1 MKIKGLRWMATF
13 LAACM
18 LMGAVP
24 ATAFAAKETTEAAE
38 TIPQVYRMDDDNDTV
53 RLVIGKTPTLYI
65 GKNGTVSV
73 TLMNMEDKDWIET
86 EIWIASEDDFRNHY
100 SDEITKTE
108 DRDSEESSIVQSMKT
123 IYPFEVTDSLNRHY
137 KVGHVNKKAKKTVNL
152 NVNVKKGLE
161 EGYYPILIYISKR
174 AQGEDGMSS
183 EYAKTIMA
191 WIETKKTTG
200 TSETNEDNS
209 EPVAFAL
216 GENQPTPSANYS
228 EVMNFDVNVRNTGYK
243 TAYDVRVDMELSE
256 DITKFPFEINDGN
269 YDRQMGNMNPDQTV
283 AVPFSM
289 AVREKAKSGYYPIKF
304 KIRYR
309 ENENGNFAAPV
320 EDTFYVR
327 VYGKDEDDSLDSEA
341 GENER
346 TKARIIVDSFE
357 TDPAEIYAGQDFT
370 LKVRMKNASNSIV
383 ASNILFTFESETVSD
398 SPVFTTV
405 NGSNSVVVNS
415 LAPGAS
421 DTLTIKFSSSPTAEQ
436 RSYTITINEQYDSP
450 EFKNAEES
458 IIVDIPVKQYARLST
473 SNMDVMPDSMTVGSE
488 SNVMFGINNTG
499 KVVLYNVT
507 VNFEADSIKPTDY
520 YVGNIKPGETG
531 NVDTMLSGIAAT
543 ADDGTVHVIINYEDE
558 NGQPAEPVE
567 KELTLLVE
575 EEVQEDWNM
584 DVPEDMDVS
593 GQPASGA
600 NNKLLLAGGGVAFV
614 AVIAAIVFAV
624 KFIKKRKE
632 AKQQKDDENEIS

>member
-1 MKIKGLRWMATF
+1 MATF

-73 TLMNMEDKDWIET
+73 TLMNMEDKDWVET

-216 GENQPTPSANYS
+216 GENQSTPSANYS

-309 ENENGNFAAPV
+309 ENENGNFAAPI

-450 EFKNAEES
+450 EFKNAKEA
-458 IIVDIPVKQYARLST
+458 VKIAVGLKQEARLNT
-473 SNMDVMPDSMTVGSE
+473 GTIEVMPDAISVGEE
-488 SNVMFGINNTG
+488 SNVMFSINNTG
-499 KVVLYNVT
+499 KVMLYNVNA
-507 VNFEADSIKPTDY
+507 VFEADSIQKNEA
-520 YVGNIKPGETG
+520 YVGNIEPGKSG
-531 NVDTMLSGIAAT
+531 NVDTMINGIAPT
-543 ADDGTVHVIINYEDE
+543 TDDGKVKLSITYEDE
-558 NGQPAEPVE
+558 NGKVSTVE
-567 KELTLLVE
+567 KEIQLMVNEDQSMDESNIDDTWNSDD
-575 EEVQEDWNM
+575 VQ
-584 DVPEDMDVS
+584 PEPSTTD
-593 GQPASGA
+593 
-600 NNKLLLAGGGVAFV
+600 KLKHLAIPVGIVGVVLA
-614 AVIAAIVFAV
+614 AVILVVIRR
-624 KFIKKRKE
+624 KKKK
-632 AKQQKDDENEIS
+632 AGMDDEIL

>member
-1 MKIKGLRWMATF
+1 MATF

-161 EGYYPILIYISKR
+161 VGYYPILIYISKR

-183 EYAKTIMA
+183 GYAKTIMA

-200 TSETNEDNS
+200 TSETDKDNS

-216 GENQPTPSANYS
+216 GENQSTPSANYS

-243 TAYDVRVDMELSE
+243 TAYDVRVDMDLSE

-283 AVPFSM
+283 TVPFSM

-370 LKVRMKNASNSIV
+370 LKVRMKNASNSIA
-383 ASNILFTFESETVSD
+383 ASNILFTFESEAVSD

-450 EFKNAEES
+450 EFKNAKEA
-458 IIVDIPVKQYARLST
+458 VKIAVGLKQEARLNT
-473 SNMDVMPDSMTVGSE
+473 GTIEVMPDAISVGEE
-488 SNVMFGINNTG
+488 SNVMFSINNTG
-499 KVVLYNVT
+499 KVMLYNVNA
-507 VNFEADSIKPTDY
+507 VFEADSIQKNEA
-520 YVGNIKPGETG
+520 YVGNIEPGKSG
-531 NVDTMLSGIAAT
+531 NVDTMINGIAPT
-543 ADDGTVHVIINYEDE
+543 TDDGKVKLSITYEDE
-558 NGQPAEPVE
+558 NGKVSTVE
-567 KELTLLVE
+567 KEIQLMVN
-575 EEVQEDWNM
+575 EDQSM
-584 DVPEDMDVS
+584 DESNVDDTWSSDDIQPEPSATD
-593 GQPASGA
+593 
-600 NNKLLLAGGGVAFV
+600 KLKHLAIPVGIVGVVLA
-614 AVIAAIVFAV
+614 AVILVVIRR
-624 KFIKKRKE
+624 KKKK
-632 AKQQKDDENEIS
+632 AGMDDEIL

>member
-73 TLMNMEDKDWIET
+73 TLMNMEDKDWVET

-216 GENQPTPSANYS
+216 GENQSTPSANYS

-327 VYGKDEDDSLDSEA
+327 VYGKDEGDSLDSEA

-370 LKVRMKNASNSIV
+370 LKVRMKNASNSIA
-383 ASNILFTFESETVSD
+383 ASNILFTFESEAVSD

-450 EFKNAEES
+450 EFKNAKEA
-458 IIVDIPVKQYARLST
+458 VKIAVGLKQEARLNT
-473 SNMDVMPDSMTVGSE
+473 GTIEVMPDAISVGEE
-488 SNVMFGINNTG
+488 SNVMFSINNTG
-499 KVVLYNVT
+499 KVMLYNVNA
-507 VNFEADSIKPTDY
+507 VFEADSIQKNEA
-520 YVGNIKPGETG
+520 YVGNIEPGKSG
-531 NVDTMLSGIAAT
+531 NVDTMINGIAPT
-543 ADDGTVHVIINYEDE
+543 TDDGKVKLSITYEDE
-558 NGQPAEPVE
+558 NGKVSTVE
-567 KELTLLVE
+567 KEIQLMVNEDQSMDESNVDDTWNSDD
-575 EEVQEDWNM
+575 VQ
-584 DVPEDMDVS
+584 PEPSTTD
-593 GQPASGA
+593 
-600 NNKLLLAGGGVAFV
+600 KLKHLAIPVGIVGVVLA
-614 AVIAAIVFAV
+614 AVILVVIRR
-624 KFIKKRKE
+624 KKKK
-632 AKQQKDDENEIS
+632 AGMDDEIL

>member
-1 MKIKGLRWMATF
+1 MATF

-200 TSETNEDNS
+200 TSETDEDSS

-370 LKVRMKNASNSIV
+370 LKVRMKNASNSIA

-450 EFKNAEES
+450 EFKNAKEA
-458 IIVDIPVKQYARLST
+458 VKIAVGLKQEARLNT
-473 SNMDVMPDSMTVGSE
+473 GTIEVMPDAISVGEE
-488 SNVMFGINNTG
+488 SNVMFSINNTG
-499 KVVLYNVT
+499 KVMLYNVNA
-507 VNFEADSIKPTDY
+507 VFEADSIQKNEA
-520 YVGNIKPGETG
+520 YVGNIEPGKSG
-531 NVDTMLSGIAAT
+531 NVDTMINGIAST
-543 ADDGTVHVIINYEDE
+543 TDDGKVKLSITYEDE
-558 NGQPAEPVE
+558 NGKVSTVE
-567 KELTLLVE
+567 KEIQLMVNEDQSMDESNVDDTWNSDD
-575 EEVQEDWNM
+575 VQ
-584 DVPEDMDVS
+584 PEPSTTD
-593 GQPASGA
+593 
-600 NNKLLLAGGGVAFV
+600 KLKHLAIPVGIVGVVLA
-614 AVIAAIVFAV
+614 AVILVVIRR
-624 KFIKKRKE
+624 KKKK
-632 AKQQKDDENEIS
+632 AGMDDEIL

>member
-200 TSETNEDNS
+200 TSETAEDSS

-216 GENQPTPSANYS
+216 GENQSTPSANYS

-327 VYGKDEDDSLDSEA
+327 VYGKDEAHSLDSEA

-370 LKVRMKNASNSIV
+370 LKVRMKNASNSIA
-383 ASNILFTFESETVSD
+383 ASNILFTFESEAVSD

-450 EFKNAEES
+450 EFKNAKEA
-458 IIVDIPVKQYARLST
+458 VKIAVGLKQEARLNT
-473 SNMDVMPDSMTVGSE
+473 GTIEVMPDAISVGEE
-488 SNVMFGINNTG
+488 SNVMFSINNTG
-499 KVVLYNVT
+499 KVMLYNVNA
-507 VNFEADSIKPTDY
+507 VFEADSIQKNEA
-520 YVGNIKPGETG
+520 YVGNIEPGKSG
-531 NVDTMLSGIAAT
+531 NVDTMINGIAPT
-543 ADDGTVHVIINYEDE
+543 TDDGKVKLSITYEDE
-558 NGQPAEPVE
+558 NGKVSTVE
-567 KELTLLVE
+567 KEIQLMVNEDQRMDESNVDDTWNSDD
-575 EEVQEDWNM
+575 VQ
-584 DVPEDMDVS
+584 PEPSTTD
-593 GQPASGA
+593 
-600 NNKLLLAGGGVAFV
+600 KLKHLAIPVGIVGVVLA
-614 AVIAAIVFAV
+614 AVILVVISR
-624 KFIKKRKE
+624 KKKK
-632 AKQQKDDENEIS
+632 AGMDDEIL

>member
-1 MKIKGLRWMATF
+1 MATF

-216 GENQPTPSANYS
+216 GENQSTPSANYS

-256 DITKFPFEINDGN
+256 DIAKFPFEINDGN

-309 ENENGNFAAPV
+309 ENENGNFAAPI

-370 LKVRMKNASNSIV
+370 LKVRMKNASNSIA

-450 EFKNAEES
+450 EFKNAKEA
-458 IIVDIPVKQYARLST
+458 VKIAVGLKQEARLNT
-473 SNMDVMPDSMTVGSE
+473 GTIEVMPDAISVGEE
-488 SNVMFGINNTG
+488 SNVMFSINNTG
-499 KVVLYNVT
+499 KVMLYNVNA
-507 VNFEADSIKPTDY
+507 VFEADSIQKNEA
-520 YVGNIKPGETG
+520 YVGNIEPGKSG
-531 NVDTMLSGIAAT
+531 NVDTMINGIAPT
-543 ADDGTVHVIINYEDE
+543 TDDGKVKLSITYEDE
-558 NGQPAEPVE
+558 NGKVSTVE
-567 KELTLLVE
+567 KEIQLMVNEDQSMDESNVDDTWNSDD
-575 EEVQEDWNM
+575 VQ
-584 DVPEDMDVS
+584 PEPSTTD
-593 GQPASGA
+593 
-600 NNKLLLAGGGVAFV
+600 KLKHLAIPVGIVGVVLA
-614 AVIAAIVFAV
+614 AVILVVIRR
-624 KFIKKRKE
+624 KKKK
-632 AKQQKDDENEIS
+632 AGMDDEIL

>member
-1 MKIKGLRWMATF
+1 MATF

-256 DITKFPFEINDGN
+256 DIAKFPFEINDGN

-309 ENENGNFAAPV
+309 ENENGNFAAPI

-370 LKVRMKNASNSIV
+370 LKVRMKNASNSIA

-450 EFKNAEES
+450 EFKNAKEA
-458 IIVDIPVKQYARLST
+458 VKIAVGLKQEARLNT
-473 SNMDVMPDSMTVGSE
+473 GTIEVMPDAISVGEE
-488 SNVMFGINNTG
+488 SNVMFSINNPG
-499 KVVLYNVT
+499 KVLLYNVNA
-507 VNFEADSIKPTDY
+507 VFEADSIQKNEA
-520 YVGNIKPGETG
+520 YVGNIEPGKSG
-531 NVDTMLSGIAAT
+531 NVDTMINGIAPT
-543 ADDGTVHVIINYEDE
+543 TDDGKVKLSITYEDE
-558 NGQPAEPVE
+558 NGKVSTVE
-567 KELTLLVE
+567 KEIQLMVNEDQSMDESNVDDTWNSDD
-575 EEVQEDWNM
+575 VQ
-584 DVPEDMDVS
+584 PEPSTTD
-593 GQPASGA
+593 
-600 NNKLLLAGGGVAFV
+600 KLKHLAIPVGIVGVVLA
-614 AVIAAIVFAV
+614 AVILVVIRR
-624 KFIKKRKE
+624 KKKK
-632 AKQQKDDENEIS
+632 AGMDDEIL

>member
-1 MKIKGLRWMATF
+1 MATF

-256 DITKFPFEINDGN
+256 DIAKFPFEINDGN

-370 LKVRMKNASNSIV
+370 LKVRMKNASNSIA
-383 ASNILFTFESETVSD
+383 ASNILFTFESEAVSD

-421 DTLTIKFSSSPTAEQ
+421 DTLTIKLSSSPTAEQ

-450 EFKNAEES
+450 EFKNAKEA
-458 IIVDIPVKQYARLST
+458 VKIAVGLKQEARLNT
-473 SNMDVMPDSMTVGSE
+473 GTIEVMPDAISVGEE
-488 SNVMFGINNTG
+488 SNVMFSINNTG
-499 KVVLYNVT
+499 KVMLYNVNA
-507 VNFEADSIKPTDY
+507 VFEADSIQKNEA
-520 YVGNIKPGETG
+520 YVGNIEPGKSG
-531 NVDTMLSGIAAT
+531 NVDTMINGIAPT
-543 ADDGTVHVIINYEDE
+543 TDDGKVKLSITYEDE
-558 NGQPAEPVE
+558 NGKVSTVE
-567 KELTLLVE
+567 KEIQLMVNEDQSMDESNVDDTWNSDD
-575 EEVQEDWNM
+575 VQ
-584 DVPEDMDVS
+584 PEPSTTD
-593 GQPASGA
+593 
-600 NNKLLLAGGGVAFV
+600 KLKHLAIPVGIVGVVLA
-614 AVIAAIVFAV
+614 AVILVVIRR
-624 KFIKKRKE
+624 KKKK
-632 AKQQKDDENEIS
+632 AGMDDEIL

>member
-1 MKIKGLRWMATF
+1 MATF

-18 LMGAVP
+18 LIGAVP

-73 TLMNMEDKDWIET
+73 TLMNMEDKDWVET

-200 TSETNEDNS
+200 TSETAEDSS

-216 GENQPTPSANYS
+216 GENQSTPSANYS
-228 EVMNFDVNVRNTGYK
+228 EVMNFDVNMRNTGYK

-327 VYGKDEDDSLDSEA
+327 VYGKDEGDSLDSEA

-370 LKVRMKNASNSIV
+370 LKVRMKNASNSIA
-383 ASNILFTFESETVSD
+383 ASNILFTFESEAVSD

-450 EFKNAEES
+450 EFKNAKEA
-458 IIVDIPVKQYARLST
+458 VKIAVGLKQEARLNT
-473 SNMDVMPDSMTVGSE
+473 GTIEVMPDAISVGEE
-488 SNVMFGINNTG
+488 SNVMFSINNTG
-499 KVVLYNVT
+499 KVMLYNVNA
-507 VNFEADSIKPTDY
+507 VFEADSIQKNEA
-520 YVGNIKPGETG
+520 YVGNIEPGKSG
-531 NVDTMLSGIAAT
+531 NVDTMINGIAPT
-543 ADDGTVHVIINYEDE
+543 ADDGKVKLSITYEDE
-558 NGQPAEPVE
+558 NGKVSTVE
-567 KELTLLVE
+567 KEIQLMVN
-575 EEVQEDWNM
+575 EDQSM
-584 DVPEDMDVS
+584 DESNVDDTWSSDDIQPEPSTTD
-593 GQPASGA
+593 
-600 NNKLLLAGGGVAFV
+600 KLKHLAIPVGIVGVVLA
-614 AVIAAIVFAV
+614 AVILVVIRR
-624 KFIKKRKE
+624 KKKK
-632 AKQQKDDENEIS
+632 AGMDDEIL

>member
-1 MKIKGLRWMATF
+1 MATF

-73 TLMNMEDKDWIET
+73 TLMNMEDKDWVET

-200 TSETNEDNS
+200 TSETDEDSS

-216 GENQPTPSANYS
+216 GENQSTPSANYS

-283 AVPFSM
+283 AIPFSM

-309 ENENGNFAAPV
+309 ENENGNFAAPI

-327 VYGKDEDDSLDSEA
+327 VYGKDEGDSLDSEA

-370 LKVRMKNASNSIV
+370 LKVRMKNASNSIA
-383 ASNILFTFESETVSD
+383 ASNILFTFESEAVSD

-450 EFKNAEES
+450 EFKNAKEA
-458 IIVDIPVKQYARLST
+458 VKIAVGLKQEARLNT
-473 SNMDVMPDSMTVGSE
+473 GTIEVMPDAISVGEE
-488 SNVMFGINNTG
+488 SNVMFSINNTG
-499 KVVLYNVT
+499 KVMLYNVNA
-507 VNFEADSIKPTDY
+507 VFEADSIQKNEA
-520 YVGNIKPGETG
+520 YVGNIEPGKSG
-531 NVDTMLSGIAAT
+531 NVDTMINGIAPT
-543 ADDGTVHVIINYEDE
+543 TDDGKVKLSITYEDE
-558 NGQPAEPVE
+558 NGKVSTVE
-567 KELTLLVE
+567 KEIQLMVNEDQSMDESNVDDTWNSDD
-575 EEVQEDWNM
+575 VQ
-584 DVPEDMDVS
+584 PEPSTTD
-593 GQPASGA
+593 
-600 NNKLLLAGGGVAFV
+600 KLKHLAIPVGIVGVVLA
-614 AVIAAIVFAV
+614 AVILVVIRR
-624 KFIKKRKE
+624 KKKK
-632 AKQQKDDENEIS
+632 AGMDDEIL

>member
-1 MKIKGLRWMATF
+1 MATF

-73 TLMNMEDKDWIET
+73 TLMNMEDKDWVET

-256 DITKFPFEINDGN
+256 DIAKFPFEINDGN

-327 VYGKDEDDSLDSEA
+327 VYGKDEGDSLDSEA

-370 LKVRMKNASNSIV
+370 LKVRMKNASNSIA
-383 ASNILFTFESETVSD
+383 ASNILFTFESEAVSD

-450 EFKNAEES
+450 EFKNAKEA
-458 IIVDIPVKQYARLST
+458 VKIAVGLKQEARLNT
-473 SNMDVMPDSMTVGSE
+473 GTIEVMPDAISVGEE
-488 SNVMFGINNTG
+488 SNVMFSINNTG
-499 KVVLYNVT
+499 KVMLYNVNA
-507 VNFEADSIKPTDY
+507 VFEADSIQKNEC
-520 YVGNIKPGETG
+520 YVGNIEPGKSG
-531 NVDTMLSGIAAT
+531 NVDTMINGIAPT
-543 ADDGTVHVIINYEDE
+543 TDDGKVKLSITYEDE
-558 NGQPAEPVE
+558 NGKVSTVE
-567 KELTLLVE
+567 KEIQLMVNEDQSMDESNVDDTWNSDD
-575 EEVQEDWNM
+575 VQ
-584 DVPEDMDVS
+584 PEPSTTD
-593 GQPASGA
+593 
-600 NNKLLLAGGGVAFV
+600 KLKHLAIPVGIVGVVLA
-614 AVIAAIVFAV
+614 AVILVVIRR
-624 KFIKKRKE
+624 KKKK
-632 AKQQKDDENEIS
+632 AGMDDEIL

>member
-1 MKIKGLRWMATF
+1 MATF

-73 TLMNMEDKDWIET
+73 TLMNMEDKDWVET

-327 VYGKDEDDSLDSEA
+327 VYGKDEGDSLDSEA

-370 LKVRMKNASNSIV
+370 LKVRMKNASNSIA
-383 ASNILFTFESETVSD
+383 ASNILFTFESEAVSD

-450 EFKNAEES
+450 EFKNAKEA
-458 IIVDIPVKQYARLST
+458 VKIAVGLKQEARLNT
-473 SNMDVMPDSMTVGSE
+473 GTIEVMPDAISVGEE
-488 SNVMFGINNTG
+488 SNVMFSINNTG
-499 KVVLYNVT
+499 KVMLYNVNA
-507 VNFEADSIKPTDY
+507 VFEADSIQKNEA
-520 YVGNIKPGETG
+520 YVGNIEPGKSG
-531 NVDTMLSGIAAT
+531 NVDTMINGIAPT
-543 ADDGTVHVIINYEDE
+543 TDDGKVKLSITYEDE
-558 NGQPAEPVE
+558 NGKVSTVE
-567 KELTLLVE
+567 KEIQLMVNEDQSMDESNVDDTWNSDD
-575 EEVQEDWNM
+575 VQ
-584 DVPEDMDVS
+584 PEPSTTD
-593 GQPASGA
+593 
-600 NNKLLLAGGGVAFV
+600 KLKHLAIPVGIVGVVLA
-614 AVIAAIVFAV
+614 AVILVVIRR
-624 KFIKKRKE
+624 KKKK
-632 AKQQKDDENEIS
+632 AGMDDEIL

>member
-1 MKIKGLRWMATF
+1 MATF

-73 TLMNMEDKDWIET
+73 TLMNMEDKDWVET

-216 GENQPTPSANYS
+216 GENQSTPSANYS

-309 ENENGNFAAPV
+309 ENENGNFAAPI

-370 LKVRMKNASNSIV
+370 LKVRMKNASNSIA

-450 EFKNAEES
+450 EFKNAKEA
-458 IIVDIPVKQYARLST
+458 VKIAVGLKQEARLNT
-473 SNMDVMPDSMTVGSE
+473 GTIEVMPDAIFVGEE
-488 SNVMFGINNTG
+488 SNVMFSINNTG
-499 KVVLYNVT
+499 KVMLYNVNA
-507 VNFEADSIKPTDY
+507 VFEADSIQKNEA
-520 YVGNIKPGETG
+520 YVGNIEPGKSG
-531 NVDTMLSGIAAT
+531 NVDTMINGIAPT
-543 ADDGTVHVIINYEDE
+543 TDDGKVKLSITYEDE
-558 NGQPAEPVE
+558 NGKVSTVE
-567 KELTLLVE
+567 KEIQLMVNEDQSMDESNIDDTWNSDD
-575 EEVQEDWNM
+575 VQ
-584 DVPEDMDVS
+584 PEPSTTD
-593 GQPASGA
+593 
-600 NNKLLLAGGGVAFV
+600 KLKHLAIPVGIVGVVLA
-614 AVIAAIVFAV
+614 AVILVVIRR
-624 KFIKKRKE
+624 KKKK
-632 AKQQKDDENEIS
+632 AGMDDEIL

>member
-200 TSETNEDNS
+200 TSETDEDSS

-216 GENQPTPSANYS
+216 GENQSTPSANYS

-283 AVPFSM
+283 AIPFSM

-327 VYGKDEDDSLDSEA
+327 VYGKDEGDSLDSEA

-450 EFKNAEES
+450 EFKNAKEA
-458 IIVDIPVKQYARLST
+458 VKIAVGLKQEARLNT
-473 SNMDVMPDSMTVGSE
+473 GTIEVMPDAISVGEE
-488 SNVMFGINNTG
+488 SNVMFSINNTG
-499 KVVLYNVT
+499 KVMLYNVNA
-507 VNFEADSIKPTDY
+507 VFEADSIQKNEA
-520 YVGNIKPGETG
+520 YVGNIEPGKSG
-531 NVDTMLSGIAAT
+531 NVDTMINGIAPT
-543 ADDGTVHVIINYEDE
+543 MDDGKVKLSITYEDE
-558 NGQPAEPVE
+558 NGKVSTVE
-567 KELTLLVE
+567 KEIQLMVN
-575 EEVQEDWNM
+575 EDQSM
-584 DVPEDMDVS
+584 DESNVDDTWSSDDIQPEPSTTD
-593 GQPASGA
+593 
-600 NNKLLLAGGGVAFV
+600 KLKHLAIPVGIVGVVLA
-614 AVIAAIVFAV
+614 AVILVVIRR
-624 KFIKKRKE
+624 KKKK
-632 AKQQKDDENEIS
+632 AGMDDEIL

>member
-1 MKIKGLRWMATF
+1 MATF

-73 TLMNMEDKDWIET
+73 TLMNMEDKDWVET

-200 TSETNEDNS
+200 TSETDEGSS

-216 GENQPTPSANYS
+216 GENQSTPSANYS
-228 EVMNFDVNVRNTGYK
+228 EVMNFDVNVRNTGDK

-327 VYGKDEDDSLDSEA
+327 VYGKDEADSLDSEA

-370 LKVRMKNASNSIV
+370 LKVRMKNASNSIA
-383 ASNILFTFESETVSD
+383 ASNILFTFESEAVSD

-450 EFKNAEES
+450 EFKNAKEA
-458 IIVDIPVKQYARLST
+458 VKIAVGLKQEARLNT
-473 SNMDVMPDSMTVGSE
+473 GTIEVMPDAISVGEE
-488 SNVMFGINNTG
+488 SNVMFSINNTG
-499 KVVLYNVT
+499 KVMLYNVNA
-507 VNFEADSIKPTDY
+507 VFEADSIQKNEA
-520 YVGNIKPGETG
+520 YVGNIEPGKSG
-531 NVDTMLSGIAAT
+531 NVDTMINGIAPT
-543 ADDGTVHVIINYEDE
+543 TDDGKVKLSITYEDE
-558 NGQPAEPVE
+558 NGKVSTVE
-567 KELTLLVE
+567 KEIQLMVN
-575 EEVQEDWNM
+575 EDQSMDESNVDDTWNS
-584 DVPEDMDVS
+584 DDIQPEPSTTD
-593 GQPASGA
+593 
-600 NNKLLLAGGGVAFV
+600 KLKHLAIPVGIVGVVLA
-614 AVIAAIVFAV
+614 AVILVVIRR
-624 KFIKKRKE
+624 KKKK
-632 AKQQKDDENEIS
+632 AGMDDEIL

>member
-256 DITKFPFEINDGN
+256 DIAKFPFEINDGN

-309 ENENGNFAAPV
+309 ENENGNFAAPI

-370 LKVRMKNASNSIV
+370 LKVRMKNASNSIA

-450 EFKNAEES
+450 EFKNAKEA
-458 IIVDIPVKQYARLST
+458 VKIAVGLKQEARLNT
-473 SNMDVMPDSMTVGSE
+473 GTIEVMPDAISVGEE
-488 SNVMFGINNTG
+488 SNVMFSINNTG
-499 KVVLYNVT
+499 KVMLYNVN
-507 VNFEADSIKPTDY
+507 VVFEADSIQKNEA
-520 YVGNIKPGETG
+520 YVGNIEPGKSG
-531 NVDTMLSGIAAT
+531 NVDTMINGIAPT
-543 ADDGTVHVIINYEDE
+543 TDDGKVKLSITYEDE
-558 NGQPAEPVE
+558 NGKVSTVE
-567 KELTLLVE
+567 KEIQLMVN
-575 EEVQEDWNM
+575 EDQSM
-584 DVPEDMDVS
+584 DESNVDDTWSSDDIQPEPSTTD
-593 GQPASGA
+593 
-600 NNKLLLAGGGVAFV
+600 KLKHLAIPVGIVGVVLA
-614 AVIAAIVFAV
+614 AVILVVIRR
-624 KFIKKRKE
+624 KKKK
-632 AKQQKDDENEIS
+632 AGMDDEIL

>member
-1 MKIKGLRWMATF
+1 MATF

-73 TLMNMEDKDWIET
+73 TLMNMEDKDWVET

-200 TSETNEDNS
+200 TSETDEDSS

-216 GENQPTPSANYS
+216 GENQSTPSANYS

-283 AVPFSM
+283 AIPFSM

-327 VYGKDEDDSLDSEA
+327 VYGKDEGDSLDSEA

-370 LKVRMKNASNSIV
+370 LKVRMKNASNSIA
-383 ASNILFTFESETVSD
+383 ASNILFTFESEAVSD

-450 EFKNAEES
+450 EFKNAKEA
-458 IIVDIPVKQYARLST
+458 VKIAVGLKQEARLNT
-473 SNMDVMPDSMTVGSE
+473 GTIEVMPDAISVGEE
-488 SNVMFGINNTG
+488 SNVMFSINNTG
-499 KVVLYNVT
+499 KVMLYNVNA
-507 VNFEADSIKPTDY
+507 VFEADSIQKNEA
-520 YVGNIKPGETG
+520 YVGNIEPGKSG
-531 NVDTMLSGIAAT
+531 NVDTMINGIAPT
-543 ADDGTVHVIINYEDE
+543 TDDGKVKLSITYEDE
-558 NGQPAEPVE
+558 NGKVSTVE
-567 KELTLLVE
+567 KEIQLMVNEDQSMDESNVDDTWNSDD
-575 EEVQEDWNM
+575 VQ
-584 DVPEDMDVS
+584 PEPSTTD
-593 GQPASGA
+593 
-600 NNKLLLAGGGVAFV
+600 KLKHLAIPVGIVGVVLA
-614 AVIAAIVFAV
+614 AVIIVV
-624 KFIKKRKE
+624 IRRKKKK
-632 AKQQKDDENEIS
+632 AGMDDEIL

>member
-73 TLMNMEDKDWIET
+73 TLMNMEDKDWVET

-200 TSETNEDNS
+200 TSETDEDSS

-216 GENQPTPSANYS
+216 GENQSTPSANYS

-309 ENENGNFAAPV
+309 ENENGNFAAPI

-450 EFKNAEES
+450 EFKNAKEA
-458 IIVDIPVKQYARLST
+458 VKIAVGLKQEARLNT
-473 SNMDVMPDSMTVGSE
+473 GTIEVMPDAISVGEE
-488 SNVMFGINNTG
+488 SNVMFSINNTG
-499 KVVLYNVT
+499 KVMLYNVNA
-507 VNFEADSIKPTDY
+507 VFEADSIQKNEC
-520 YVGNIKPGETG
+520 YVGNIEPGKSG
-531 NVDTMLSGIAAT
+531 NVDTMINGIAPT
-543 ADDGTVHVIINYEDE
+543 TDDGKVKLSITYEDE
-558 NGQPAEPVE
+558 NGKVSTVE
-567 KELTLLVE
+567 KEIQLMVNEDQSMDESNVDDTWNSDD
-575 EEVQEDWNM
+575 VQ
-584 DVPEDMDVS
+584 PEPSTTD
-593 GQPASGA
+593 
-600 NNKLLLAGGGVAFV
+600 KLKHLAIPVGIVGVVLA
-614 AVIAAIVFAV
+614 AVILVVIRR
-624 KFIKKRKE
+624 KKKK
-632 AKQQKDDENEIS
+632 AGMDDEIL

>member
-1 MKIKGLRWMATF
+1 MATF

-256 DITKFPFEINDGN
+256 DIAKFPFEINDGN

-309 ENENGNFAAPV
+309 ENENGNFAAPI

-370 LKVRMKNASNSIV
+370 LKVRMKNASNSIA

-450 EFKNAEES
+450 EFKNAKEA
-458 IIVDIPVKQYARLST
+458 VKIAVGLKQEARLNT
-473 SNMDVMPDSMTVGSE
+473 GTIEVMPDAISVGEE
-488 SNVMFGINNTG
+488 SNVMFSINNTG
-499 KVVLYNVT
+499 KVMLYNVNA
-507 VNFEADSIKPTDY
+507 VFEADSIQKNEA
-520 YVGNIKPGETG
+520 YVGNIEPGKSG
-531 NVDTMLSGIAAT
+531 NVDTMINGIAPT
-543 ADDGTVHVIINYEDE
+543 TDDGKVKLSITYEDE
-558 NGQPAEPVE
+558 NGKVSTVE
-567 KELTLLVE
+567 KEIQLMVNEDQSMDESNIDDTWNSDD
-575 EEVQEDWNM
+575 VQ
-584 DVPEDMDVS
+584 PEPSTTD
-593 GQPASGA
+593 
-600 NNKLLLAGGGVAFV
+600 KLKHLAIPVGIVGVVLA
-614 AVIAAIVFAV
+614 AVILVVIRR
-624 KFIKKRKE
+624 KKKK
-632 AKQQKDDENEIS
+632 AGMDDEIL

>member
-13 LAACM
+13 LAVCM

-73 TLMNMEDKDWIET
+73 TLMNMEDKDWVET

-256 DITKFPFEINDGN
+256 DIAKFPFEINDGN

-309 ENENGNFAAPV
+309 ENENGNFAAPI

-383 ASNILFTFESETVSD
+383 ASNILFTFESEAVSD

-450 EFKNAEES
+450 EFKNAKEA
-458 IIVDIPVKQYARLST
+458 VKIAVGLKQEARLNT
-473 SNMDVMPDSMTVGSE
+473 GTIEVMPDAISVGEE
-488 SNVMFGINNTG
+488 SNVMFSINNTG
-499 KVVLYNVT
+499 KVMLYNVNA
-507 VNFEADSIKPTDY
+507 VFEADSIQKNEA
-520 YVGNIKPGETG
+520 YVGNIEPGKSG
-531 NVDTMLSGIAAT
+531 NVDTMINGIAPT
-543 ADDGTVHVIINYEDE
+543 TDDGKVKLSITYEDE
-558 NGQPAEPVE
+558 NGKVSTVE
-567 KELTLLVE
+567 KEIQLMVNEDQSMDESNVDDTWNSDD
-575 EEVQEDWNM
+575 VQ
-584 DVPEDMDVS
+584 PEPSTTD
-593 GQPASGA
+593 
-600 NNKLLLAGGGVAFV
+600 KLKHLAIPVGIVGVVLA
-614 AVIAAIVFAV
+614 AVILVVIRR
-624 KFIKKRKE
+624 KKKK
-632 AKQQKDDENEIS
+632 AGMDDEIL

>member
-1 MKIKGLRWMATF
+1 MATF

-73 TLMNMEDKDWIET
+73 TLMNMEDKDWVET

-216 GENQPTPSANYS
+216 GENQSTPSANYS

-283 AVPFSM
+283 AIPFSM

-309 ENENGNFAAPV
+309 ENENGNFAAPI

-450 EFKNAEES
+450 EFKNAKEA
-458 IIVDIPVKQYARLST
+458 VKIAVGLKQEARLNT
-473 SNMDVMPDSMTVGSE
+473 GTIEVMPDAISVGEE
-488 SNVMFGINNTG
+488 SNVMFSINNTG
-499 KVVLYNVT
+499 KVMLYNVNA
-507 VNFEADSIKPTDY
+507 VFEADSIQKNEA
-520 YVGNIKPGETG
+520 YVGNIEPGKSG
-531 NVDTMLSGIAAT
+531 NVDTMINGIAPT
-543 ADDGTVHVIINYEDE
+543 ADDGKVKLSITYEDE
-558 NGQPAEPVE
+558 NGKVSTVE
-567 KELTLLVE
+567 KEIQLMVN
-575 EEVQEDWNM
+575 EDQSM
-584 DVPEDMDVS
+584 DESNVDDTWSSDDIQPEPSTTD
-593 GQPASGA
+593 
-600 NNKLLLAGGGVAFV
+600 KLKHLAIPVGIVGVVLA
-614 AVIAAIVFAV
+614 AVILVVIRR
-624 KFIKKRKE
+624 KKKK
-632 AKQQKDDENEIS
+632 AGMDDEIL

>member
-1 MKIKGLRWMATF
+1 MATF

-256 DITKFPFEINDGN
+256 DIAKFPFEINDGN

-309 ENENGNFAAPV
+309 ENENGNFAAPI

-370 LKVRMKNASNSIV
+370 LKVRMKNASNSIA

-450 EFKNAEES
+450 EFKNAKEA
-458 IIVDIPVKQYARLST
+458 VKIAVGLKQEARLNT
-473 SNMDVMPDSMTVGSE
+473 GTIEVMPDAISVGEE
-488 SNVMFGINNTG
+488 SNVMFSINNTG
-499 KVVLYNVT
+499 KVMLYNVNA
-507 VNFEADSIKPTDY
+507 VFEADSIQKNEA
-520 YVGNIKPGETG
+520 YVGNIEPGKSG
-531 NVDTMLSGIAAT
+531 NVDTMINGIAPT
-543 ADDGTVHVIINYEDE
+543 MDDGKVKLSITYEDE
-558 NGQPAEPVE
+558 NGKVSTVE
-567 KELTLLVE
+567 KEIQLMVNE
-575 EEVQEDWNM
+575 DQSMDESNIDDAWNSDDVQ
-584 DVPEDMDVS
+584 PEPSTTD
-593 GQPASGA
+593 
-600 NNKLLLAGGGVAFV
+600 KLKHLAIPVGIVGVVLA
-614 AVIAAIVFAV
+614 AVILVVIRR
-624 KFIKKRKE
+624 KKKK
-632 AKQQKDDENEIS
+632 AGMDDEIL

>member
-200 TSETNEDNS
+200 TSETNEDSS

-216 GENQPTPSANYS
+216 GENQSTPSANYS

-370 LKVRMKNASNSIV
+370 LKVRMKNASNSIA
-383 ASNILFTFESETVSD
+383 ASNILFTFESEAVSD

-450 EFKNAEES
+450 EFKNAKEA
-458 IIVDIPVKQYARLST
+458 VKIAVGLKQEARLNT
-473 SNMDVMPDSMTVGSE
+473 GTIEVMPDAISVGEE
-488 SNVMFGINNTG
+488 SNVMFSINNTG
-499 KVVLYNVT
+499 KVMLYNVNA
-507 VNFEADSIKPTDY
+507 VFEADSIQKNEA
-520 YVGNIKPGETG
+520 YVGNIEPGKSG
-531 NVDTMLSGIAAT
+531 NVDTMINGIAPT
-543 ADDGTVHVIINYEDE
+543 TDDGKVKLSITYEDE
-558 NGQPAEPVE
+558 NGKVSTVE
-567 KELTLLVE
+567 KEIQLMVN
-575 EEVQEDWNM
+575 EDQSM
-584 DVPEDMDVS
+584 DESNVDDTWSSDDIQPEPSTTD
-593 GQPASGA
+593 
-600 NNKLLLAGGGVAFV
+600 KLKHLAIPVGIVGVVLA
-614 AVIAAIVFAV
+614 AVILVVIRR
-624 KFIKKRKE
+624 KKKK
-632 AKQQKDDENEIS
+632 AGMDDEIL

>member
-1 MKIKGLRWMATF
+1 MATF

-256 DITKFPFEINDGN
+256 DIAKFPFEINDGN

-450 EFKNAEES
+450 EFKNAKEA
-458 IIVDIPVKQYARLST
+458 VKIAVGLKQEARLNT
-473 SNMDVMPDSMTVGSE
+473 GTIEVMPDAISVGEE
-488 SNVMFGINNTG
+488 SNVMFSINNTG
-499 KVVLYNVT
+499 KVMLYNVNA
-507 VNFEADSIKPTDY
+507 VFEADSIQKNEC
-520 YVGNIKPGETG
+520 YVGNIEPGKSG
-531 NVDTMLSGIAAT
+531 NVDTMINGIAPT
-543 ADDGTVHVIINYEDE
+543 TDDGKVKLSITYEDE
-558 NGQPAEPVE
+558 NGKVSTVE
-567 KELTLLVE
+567 KEIQLMVN
-575 EEVQEDWNM
+575 EDQSM
-584 DVPEDMDVS
+584 DESNVDDTWSSDDIQPEPSTTD
-593 GQPASGA
+593 
-600 NNKLLLAGGGVAFV
+600 KLKHLAIPVGIVGVVLA
-614 AVIAAIVFAV
+614 AVILVVIRR
-624 KFIKKRKE
+624 KKKK
-632 AKQQKDDENEIS
+632 AGMDDEIL

>member
-86 EIWIASEDDFRNHY
+86 EIWIASEDDFRNRY

-256 DITKFPFEINDGN
+256 DIAKFPFEINDGN

-370 LKVRMKNASNSIV
+370 LKVRMKNASNSIA

-450 EFKNAEES
+450 EFKNAKEA
-458 IIVDIPVKQYARLST
+458 VKIAVGLKQEARLNT
-473 SNMDVMPDSMTVGSE
+473 GTIEVMPDAISVGEE
-488 SNVMFGINNTG
+488 SNVMFSINNTG
-499 KVVLYNVT
+499 KVMLYNVNA
-507 VNFEADSIKPTDY
+507 VFEADSIQKNEA
-520 YVGNIKPGETG
+520 YVGNIEPGKSG
-531 NVDTMLSGIAAT
+531 NVDTMINGIAPT
-543 ADDGTVHVIINYEDE
+543 MDDGKVKLSITYEDE
-558 NGQPAEPVE
+558 NGKVSTVE
-567 KELTLLVE
+567 KEIQLMVN
-575 EEVQEDWNM
+575 EDQSM
-584 DVPEDMDVS
+584 DESNVDDTWSSDDIQPEPSTTD
-593 GQPASGA
+593 
-600 NNKLLLAGGGVAFV
+600 KLKHLAIPVGIVGVVLA
-614 AVIAAIVFAV
+614 AVILVVIRR
-624 KFIKKRKE
+624 KKKK
-632 AKQQKDDENEIS
+632 AGMDDEIL

>member
-1 MKIKGLRWMATF
+1 MATF

-73 TLMNMEDKDWIET
+73 TLMNMEDKDWVET

-216 GENQPTPSANYS
+216 GENQSTPSANYS

-309 ENENGNFAAPV
+309 ENENGNFAAPI

-450 EFKNAEES
+450 EFKNAKEA
-458 IIVDIPVKQYARLST
+458 VKIAVGLKQEARLNT
-473 SNMDVMPDSMTVGSE
+473 GTIEVMPDAISVGEE
-488 SNVMFGINNTG
+488 SNVMFSINNTG
-499 KVVLYNVT
+499 KVMLYNVNA
-507 VNFEADSIKPTDY
+507 VFEADSIQKNEC
-520 YVGNIKPGETG
+520 YVGNIEPGKSG
-531 NVDTMLSGIAAT
+531 NVDTMINGIAPT
-543 ADDGTVHVIINYEDE
+543 TDDGKVKLSITYEDE
-558 NGQPAEPVE
+558 NGKVSTVE
-567 KELTLLVE
+567 KEIQLMVNEDQSMDESNIDDTWNSDD
-575 EEVQEDWNM
+575 VQ
-584 DVPEDMDVS
+584 PEPSTTD
-593 GQPASGA
+593 
-600 NNKLLLAGGGVAFV
+600 KLKHLAIPVGIVGVVLA
-614 AVIAAIVFAV
+614 AVILVVIRR
-624 KFIKKRKE
+624 KKKK
-632 AKQQKDDENEIS
+632 AGMDDEIL

>member
-183 EYAKTIMA
+183 EYSKTIMA
-191 WIETKKTTG
+191 CIETKKTTG

-256 DITKFPFEINDGN
+256 DIAKFPFEINDGN

-309 ENENGNFAAPV
+309 ENENGNFAAPI

-370 LKVRMKNASNSIV
+370 LKVRMKNASNSIA

-450 EFKNAEES
+450 EFKNAKEA
-458 IIVDIPVKQYARLST
+458 VKIAVGLKQEARLNT
-473 SNMDVMPDSMTVGSE
+473 GTIEVMPDAISVGEE
-488 SNVMFGINNTG
+488 SNVMFSINNTG
-499 KVVLYNVT
+499 KVMLYNVNA
-507 VNFEADSIKPTDY
+507 VFEADSIQKNEA
-520 YVGNIKPGETG
+520 YVGNIEPGKSG
-531 NVDTMLSGIAAT
+531 NVDTMINGIAPT
-543 ADDGTVHVIINYEDE
+543 MDDGKVKLSITYEDE
-558 NGQPAEPVE
+558 NGKVSTVE
-567 KELTLLVE
+567 KEIQLMVN
-575 EEVQEDWNM
+575 EDQSM
-584 DVPEDMDVS
+584 DESNVDDTWSSDDIQPEPSTTD
-593 GQPASGA
+593 
-600 NNKLLLAGGGVAFV
+600 KLKHLAIPVGIVGVVLA
-614 AVIAAIVFAV
+614 AVILVVIRR
-624 KFIKKRKE
+624 KKKK
-632 AKQQKDDENEIS
+632 AGMDDEIL

>member
-1 MKIKGLRWMATF
+1 MATF

-200 TSETNEDNS
+200 TSETDEDSS

-216 GENQPTPSANYS
+216 GENQSTPSANYS

-327 VYGKDEDDSLDSEA
+327 VYGKDENDSLDSEA

-370 LKVRMKNASNSIV
+370 LKVRMKNASNSIA

-450 EFKNAEES
+450 EFKNAKEA
-458 IIVDIPVKQYARLST
+458 VKIAVGLKQEARLNT
-473 SNMDVMPDSMTVGSE
+473 GTIEVMPDAISVGEE
-488 SNVMFGINNTG
+488 SNVMFSINNTG
-499 KVVLYNVT
+499 KVMLYNVNA
-507 VNFEADSIKPTDY
+507 VFEADSIQKNEA
-520 YVGNIKPGETG
+520 YVGNIEPGKSG
-531 NVDTMLSGIAAT
+531 NVDTMINGIAPT
-543 ADDGTVHVIINYEDE
+543 TDDGKVKLSITYEDE
-558 NGQPAEPVE
+558 NGKVSTVE
-567 KELTLLVE
+567 KEIQLMVNEDQSMDESNIDDTWNSDD
-575 EEVQEDWNM
+575 VQ
-584 DVPEDMDVS
+584 PEPSTTD
-593 GQPASGA
+593 
-600 NNKLLLAGGGVAFV
+600 KLKHLAIPVGIVGVVLA
-614 AVIAAIVFAV
+614 AVILVVIRR
-624 KFIKKRKE
+624 KKKK
-632 AKQQKDDENEIS
+632 AGMDDEIL

>member
-24 ATAFAAKETTEAAE
+24 ATAFAAKETTEAVE

-73 TLMNMEDKDWIET
+73 TLMNMEDKDWVET

-200 TSETNEDNS
+200 TSETDEDSS

-216 GENQPTPSANYS
+216 GENQSTPSANYS

-283 AVPFSM
+283 AIPFSM

-309 ENENGNFAAPV
+309 ENENGNFAAPI

-327 VYGKDEDDSLDSEA
+327 VYGKDEGDSLDSEA

-450 EFKNAEES
+450 EFKNAKEA
-458 IIVDIPVKQYARLST
+458 VKIAVGLKQEARLNT
-473 SNMDVMPDSMTVGSE
+473 GTIEVMPDAISVGEE
-488 SNVMFGINNTG
+488 SNVMFSINNTG
-499 KVVLYNVT
+499 KVMLYNVNA
-507 VNFEADSIKPTDY
+507 VFEADSIQKNEA
-520 YVGNIKPGETG
+520 YVGNIEPGKSG
-531 NVDTMLSGIAAT
+531 NVDTMINGIAPT
-543 ADDGTVHVIINYEDE
+543 MDDGKVKLSITYEDE
-558 NGQPAEPVE
+558 NGKVSTVE
-567 KELTLLVE
+567 KEIQLMVNEDQSMDESNVDDTWNSDD
-575 EEVQEDWNM
+575 VQ
-584 DVPEDMDVS
+584 PEPSTTD
-593 GQPASGA
+593 
-600 NNKLLLAGGGVAFV
+600 KLKHLAIPVGIVGVVLA
-614 AVIAAIVFAV
+614 AVILVVIRR
-624 KFIKKRKE
+624 KKKK
-632 AKQQKDDENEIS
+632 AGMDDEIL

>member
-1 MKIKGLRWMATF
+1 MATF

-73 TLMNMEDKDWIET
+73 TLMNMEDKDWVET

-216 GENQPTPSANYS
+216 GENQSTPSANYS

-370 LKVRMKNASNSIV
+370 LKVRMKNASNSIA

-450 EFKNAEES
+450 EFKNAKEA
-458 IIVDIPVKQYARLST
+458 VKIAVGLKQEARLNT
-473 SNMDVMPDSMTVGSE
+473 GTIEVMPDAISVGEE
-488 SNVMFGINNTG
+488 SNVMFSINNTG
-499 KVVLYNVT
+499 KVMLYNVNA
-507 VNFEADSIKPTDY
+507 VFEADSIQKNEA
-520 YVGNIKPGETG
+520 YVGNIEPGKSG
-531 NVDTMLSGIAAT
+531 NVDTMINGIAPT
-543 ADDGTVHVIINYEDE
+543 TDDGKVKLSITYEDE
-558 NGQPAEPVE
+558 NGKVSTVE
-567 KELTLLVE
+567 KEIQLMVNEDQSMDESNVDDTWNSDD
-575 EEVQEDWNM
+575 VQ
-584 DVPEDMDVS
+584 PEPSTTD
-593 GQPASGA
+593 
-600 NNKLLLAGGGVAFV
+600 KLKHLAIPVGIVGVVLA
-614 AVIAAIVFAV
+614 AVILVVIRR
-624 KFIKKRKE
+624 KKKK
-632 AKQQKDDENEIS
+632 AGMDDEIL

>member
-1 MKIKGLRWMATF
+1 MATF

-283 AVPFSM
+283 AIPFSM

-370 LKVRMKNASNSIV
+370 LKVRMKNASNSIA

-450 EFKNAEES
+450 EFKNAKEA
-458 IIVDIPVKQYARLST
+458 VKIAVGLKQEARLNT
-473 SNMDVMPDSMTVGSE
+473 GTIEVMPDAISVGEE
-488 SNVMFGINNTG
+488 SNVMFSINNTG
-499 KVVLYNVT
+499 KVMLYNVNA
-507 VNFEADSIKPTDY
+507 VFEADSIQKNEA
-520 YVGNIKPGETG
+520 YVGNIEPGKSG
-531 NVDTMLSGIAAT
+531 NVDTMINGIAPT
-543 ADDGTVHVIINYEDE
+543 MDDGKVKLSITYEDE
-558 NGQPAEPVE
+558 NGKVSTVE
-567 KELTLLVE
+567 KEIQLMVN
-575 EEVQEDWNM
+575 EDQSM
-584 DVPEDMDVS
+584 DESNVDDTWSSDDIQPEPSTTD
-593 GQPASGA
+593 
-600 NNKLLLAGGGVAFV
+600 KLKHLAIPVGIVGVVLA
-614 AVIAAIVFAV
+614 AVILVVIRR
-624 KFIKKRKE
+624 KKKK
-632 AKQQKDDENEIS
+632 AGMDDEIL

>member
-1 MKIKGLRWMATF
+1 MATF

-73 TLMNMEDKDWIET
+73 TLMNMEDKDWVET

-216 GENQPTPSANYS
+216 GENQSTPSANYS

-256 DITKFPFEINDGN
+256 DIAKFPFEINDGN

-309 ENENGNFAAPV
+309 ENENGNFAAPI

-327 VYGKDEDDSLDSEA
+327 VYGKDEADSLDSEA

-450 EFKNAEES
+450 EFKNAKEA
-458 IIVDIPVKQYARLST
+458 VKIAVGLKQEARLNT
-473 SNMDVMPDSMTVGSE
+473 GTIEVMPDAISVGEE
-488 SNVMFGINNTG
+488 SNVMFSINNTG
-499 KVVLYNVT
+499 KVMLYNVNA
-507 VNFEADSIKPTDY
+507 VFEADSIQKNEA
-520 YVGNIKPGETG
+520 YVGNIEPGKSG
-531 NVDTMLSGIAAT
+531 NVDTMINGIAPT
-543 ADDGTVHVIINYEDE
+543 TDDGKVKLSITYEDE
-558 NGQPAEPVE
+558 NGKVSTVE
-567 KELTLLVE
+567 KEIQLMVNEDQSMDESNVDDTWNSDD
-575 EEVQEDWNM
+575 VQ
-584 DVPEDMDVS
+584 PEPSTTD
-593 GQPASGA
+593 
-600 NNKLLLAGGGVAFV
+600 KLKHLAIPVGIVGVVLA
-614 AVIAAIVFAV
+614 AVILVVIRR
-624 KFIKKRKE
+624 KKKK
-632 AKQQKDDENEIS
+632 AGMDDEIL

>member
-256 DITKFPFEINDGN
+256 DIAKFPFEINDGN

-370 LKVRMKNASNSIV
+370 LKVRMKNASNSIA

-450 EFKNAEES
+450 EFKNAKEA
-458 IIVDIPVKQYARLST
+458 VKIAVGLKQEARLNT
-473 SNMDVMPDSMTVGSE
+473 GTIEVMPDAISVGEE
-488 SNVMFGINNTG
+488 SNVMFSINNTG
-499 KVVLYNVT
+499 KVMLYNVNA
-507 VNFEADSIKPTDY
+507 VFEADSIQKNEA
-520 YVGNIKPGETG
+520 YVGNIEPGKSG
-531 NVDTMLSGIAAT
+531 NVDTMINGIAPT
-543 ADDGTVHVIINYEDE
+543 TDDGKVKLSITYEDE
-558 NGQPAEPVE
+558 NGKVSTVE
-567 KELTLLVE
+567 KEIQLMVN
-575 EEVQEDWNM
+575 EDQSM
-584 DVPEDMDVS
+584 DESNVDDTWSSDDIQPEPSTTD
-593 GQPASGA
+593 
-600 NNKLLLAGGGVAFV
+600 KLKHLAIPVGIVGVVLA
-614 AVIAAIVFAV
+614 AVILVVIRR
-624 KFIKKRKE
+624 KKKK
-632 AKQQKDDENEIS
+632 AGMDDEIL

>member
-1 MKIKGLRWMATF
+1 MATF

-123 IYPFEVTDSLNRHY
+123 IYPFEETDSLNRHY

-256 DITKFPFEINDGN
+256 DIAKFPFEINDGN

-309 ENENGNFAAPV
+309 ENENGNFAAPI

-370 LKVRMKNASNSIV
+370 LKVRMKNASNSIA

-450 EFKNAEES
+450 EFKNAKEA
-458 IIVDIPVKQYARLST
+458 VKIAVGLKQEARLNT
-473 SNMDVMPDSMTVGSE
+473 GTIEVMPDAISVGEE
-488 SNVMFGINNTG
+488 SNVMFSINNTG
-499 KVVLYNVT
+499 KVMLYNVNA
-507 VNFEADSIKPTDY
+507 VFEADSIQKNEA
-520 YVGNIKPGETG
+520 YVGNIEPGKSG
-531 NVDTMLSGIAAT
+531 NVDTMINGIAPT
-543 ADDGTVHVIINYEDE
+543 TDDGKVKLSITYEDE
-558 NGQPAEPVE
+558 NGKVSTVE
-567 KELTLLVE
+567 KEIQLMVNEDQSMDESNVDDTWSSDD
-575 EEVQEDWNM
+575 VQ
-584 DVPEDMDVS
+584 PEPSTTD
-593 GQPASGA
+593 
-600 NNKLLLAGGGVAFV
+600 KLKHLAIPVGIVGVVLA
-614 AVIAAIVFAV
+614 AVILVVIRR
-624 KFIKKRKE
+624 KKKK
-632 AKQQKDDENEIS
+632 AGMDDEIL

>member
-1 MKIKGLRWMATF
+1 MATF

-73 TLMNMEDKDWIET
+73 TLMNMEDKDWVET
-86 EIWIASEDDFRNHY
+86 EIWIASEDDFRSHY

-200 TSETNEDNS
+200 TSETDEDSS

-216 GENQPTPSANYS
+216 GENQSTPSANYS

-383 ASNILFTFESETVSD
+383 ASNILFTFESEAVSD

-450 EFKNAEES
+450 EFKNAKEA
-458 IIVDIPVKQYARLST
+458 VKIAVGLKQEARLNT
-473 SNMDVMPDSMTVGSE
+473 GTIEVMPDAISVGEE
-488 SNVMFGINNTG
+488 SNVMFSINNTG
-499 KVVLYNVT
+499 KVMLYNVNA
-507 VNFEADSIKPTDY
+507 VFEADSIQKNEA
-520 YVGNIKPGETG
+520 YVGNIEPGKSG
-531 NVDTMLSGIAAT
+531 NVDTMINGIAPT
-543 ADDGTVHVIINYEDE
+543 TDDGKVKLSITYEDE
-558 NGQPAEPVE
+558 NGKVSTVE
-567 KELTLLVE
+567 KEIQLMVNEDQSMDESNVDDTWNSDD
-575 EEVQEDWNM
+575 VQ
-584 DVPEDMDVS
+584 PEPSTTD
-593 GQPASGA
+593 
-600 NNKLLLAGGGVAFV
+600 KLKHLAIPVGIVGVVLA
-614 AVIAAIVFAV
+614 AVILVVIRR
-624 KFIKKRKE
+624 KKKK
-632 AKQQKDDENEIS
+632 AGMDDEIL

>member
-1 MKIKGLRWMATF
+1 MATF

-200 TSETNEDNS
+200 TSETDEDSS

-216 GENQPTPSANYS
+216 GENQSTPSANYS

-243 TAYDVRVDMELSE
+243 TAYDVRVDMVLSE

-309 ENENGNFAAPV
+309 ENENGNFAAPI

-370 LKVRMKNASNSIV
+370 LKVRMKNASNSIA

-450 EFKNAEES
+450 EFKNAKEA
-458 IIVDIPVKQYARLST
+458 VKIAVGLKQEARLNT
-473 SNMDVMPDSMTVGSE
+473 GTIEVMPDAISVGEE
-488 SNVMFGINNTG
+488 SNVMFSINNTG
-499 KVVLYNVT
+499 KVMLYNVNA
-507 VNFEADSIKPTDY
+507 VFEADSIQKNEA
-520 YVGNIKPGETG
+520 YVGNIEPGKSG
-531 NVDTMLSGIAAT
+531 NVDTMINGIAPT
-543 ADDGTVHVIINYEDE
+543 TDDGKVKLSITYEDE
-558 NGQPAEPVE
+558 NGKVSTVE
-567 KELTLLVE
+567 KEIQLMVNDD
-575 EEVQEDWNM
+575 QSM
-584 DVPEDMDVS
+584 DESNVDDTWSSDDIQPEPSTTD
-593 GQPASGA
+593 
-600 NNKLLLAGGGVAFV
+600 KLKHLAIPVGIVGVVLA
-614 AVIAAIVFAV
+614 AVILVVIRR
-624 KFIKKRKE
+624 KKKK
-632 AKQQKDDENEIS
+632 AGMDDEIL

>member
-1 MKIKGLRWMATF
+1 MATF

-73 TLMNMEDKDWIET
+73 TLMNMEDKDWVET

-200 TSETNEDNS
+200 TSETDEDSS

-216 GENQPTPSANYS
+216 GENQSTPSANYS

-370 LKVRMKNASNSIV
+370 LKVRMKNASNSIA
-383 ASNILFTFESETVSD
+383 ASNILFTFESEAVSD

-450 EFKNAEES
+450 EFKNAKEA
-458 IIVDIPVKQYARLST
+458 VKIAVGLKQEARLNT
-473 SNMDVMPDSMTVGSE
+473 GTIEVMPDAISVGEE
-488 SNVMFGINNTG
+488 SNVMFSINNTG
-499 KVVLYNVT
+499 KVMLYNVNA
-507 VNFEADSIKPTDY
+507 VFEADSIQKNEA
-520 YVGNIKPGETG
+520 YVGNIEPGKSG
-531 NVDTMLSGIAAT
+531 NVDTMINGIAPT
-543 ADDGTVHVIINYEDE
+543 ADDGKVKLSITYEDE
-558 NGQPAEPVE
+558 NGKVSTVE
-567 KELTLLVE
+567 KEIQLMVN
-575 EEVQEDWNM
+575 EDQSM
-584 DVPEDMDVS
+584 DESNVDDTWSSDDIQPEPSTTD
-593 GQPASGA
+593 
-600 NNKLLLAGGGVAFV
+600 KLKHLAIPVGIVGVVLA
-614 AVIAAIVFAV
+614 AVILVVIRR
-624 KFIKKRKE
+624 KKKK
-632 AKQQKDDENEIS
+632 AGMDDEIL

>member
-1 MKIKGLRWMATF
+1 MATV

-18 LMGAVP
+18 LIGAVP

-200 TSETNEDNS
+200 TSETAEDSS

-216 GENQPTPSANYS
+216 GENQSTPSANYS

-309 ENENGNFAAPV
+309 ENENGNFAAPI

-370 LKVRMKNASNSIV
+370 LKVRMKNASNSIA
-383 ASNILFTFESETVSD
+383 ASNILFTFESEAVSD

-450 EFKNAEES
+450 EFKNAKEA
-458 IIVDIPVKQYARLST
+458 VKIAVGLKQEARLNT
-473 SNMDVMPDSMTVGSE
+473 GTIEVMPDAISVGEE
-488 SNVMFGINNTG
+488 SNVMFSINNTG
-499 KVVLYNVT
+499 KVMLYNVNA
-507 VNFEADSIKPTDY
+507 VFEADSIQKNEA
-520 YVGNIKPGETG
+520 YVGNIEPGKSG
-531 NVDTMLSGIAAT
+531 NVDTMINGIAPT
-543 ADDGTVHVIINYEDE
+543 TDDGKVKLSITYEDE
-558 NGQPAEPVE
+558 NGKVSTVE
-567 KELTLLVE
+567 KEIQLMVN
-575 EEVQEDWNM
+575 EDQSM
-584 DVPEDMDVS
+584 DESNVDDTWSSDDIQPEPSTTD
-593 GQPASGA
+593 
-600 NNKLLLAGGGVAFV
+600 KLKHLAIPVGIVGVVLA
-614 AVIAAIVFAV
+614 AVILVVIRR
-624 KFIKKRKE
+624 KKKK
-632 AKQQKDDENEIS
+632 AGMDDEIL

>member
-1 MKIKGLRWMATF
+1 MATF

-73 TLMNMEDKDWIET
+73 TLMNMEDKDWVET

-200 TSETNEDNS
+200 TSETDEDSS

-216 GENQPTPSANYS
+216 GENQSTPSANYS

-243 TAYDVRVDMELSE
+243 TAYDVRVDMVLSE

-269 YDRQMGNMNPDQTV
+269 YNRQMGNMNPDQTV

-370 LKVRMKNASNSIV
+370 LKVRMKNASNSIA
-383 ASNILFTFESETVSD
+383 ASNILFTFESEAVSD

-450 EFKNAEES
+450 EFKNAKEA
-458 IIVDIPVKQYARLST
+458 VKIAVGLKQEARLNT
-473 SNMDVMPDSMTVGSE
+473 GTIEVMPDAISVGEE
-488 SNVMFGINNTG
+488 SNVMFSINNTG
-499 KVVLYNVT
+499 KVMLYNVNA
-507 VNFEADSIKPTDY
+507 VFEADSIQKNEA
-520 YVGNIKPGETG
+520 YVGNIEPGKSG
-531 NVDTMLSGIAAT
+531 NVDTMINGIAPT
-543 ADDGTVHVIINYEDE
+543 TDDGKVKLSITYEDE
-558 NGQPAEPVE
+558 NGKVSTVE
-567 KELTLLVE
+567 KEIQLMVN
-575 EEVQEDWNM
+575 EDQSMDESNVDDTWNS
-584 DVPEDMDVS
+584 DDIQPEPSTTD
-593 GQPASGA
+593 
-600 NNKLLLAGGGVAFV
+600 KLKHLAIPVGIVGVVLA
-614 AVIAAIVFAV
+614 AVILVVIRR
-624 KFIKKRKE
+624 KKKK
-632 AKQQKDDENEIS
+632 AGMDDEIL